1 MQEVVNVNLY
11 TTEKGPTQ
19 RSSMWVKIADT
30 LNIFTVSKF
39 RVDKRSV
46 RNHVGILVHKK
57 KLQTEEKA
65 TGVTADEPTELENLL
80 DTIMA
85 FSYRKHREQVLK
97 SFNTTGLRRKKLD

>member
-46 RNHVGILVHKK
+46 RVNVGILIK
-57 KLQTEEKA
+57 
-65 TGVTADEPTELENLL
+65 
-80 DTIMA
+80 
-85 FSYRKHREQVLK
+85 
-97 SFNTTGLRRKKLD
+97 